1 LLYNEHAFSAV
12 INFLSCFLKVFTRAS
27 DIEVDTLKVG
37 IMHGLFKR
45 IFYVTVFCRESLL

>member
-12 INFLSCFLKVFTRAS
+12 INFPSCFLKVFTRAS